1 MYLNT
6 STGLPWLDSPVML
19 HSSREDMCMLTAER
33 CAYRSGHW
41 RYWYQADRVYG
52 LNTIY
57 FLCAVS
63 GIFALTHLWNCA
75 TASTNRVARA
85 SRNPVL
91 AGLRY
96 LSYRS
101 FYVQAFSWYSPV
113 LGVILLGLAGFI
125 YFMGRWTSP
134 QYQFTMSY

>member
-19 HSSREDMCMLTAER
+19 HSSRMDMCMLTLEQ
-33 CAYRSGHW
+33 CAYRMGHW
-41 RYWYQADRVYG
+41 RYWYQADHVYG

-63 GIFALTHLWNCA
+63 GVFALARLWQRA
-75 TASTNRVARA
+75 TASSTRA
-85 SRNPVL
+85 SRASTNPVV

-101 FYVQAFSWYSPV
+101 FYVPTLSWYSPV
-113 LGVILLGLAGFI
+113 LGVMLLGLAGFV
-125 YFMGRWTSP
+125 YFMGTRRTPSSS
-134 QYQFTMSY
+134 QELY

>member
-6 STGLPWLDSPVML
+6 TTGLPWLDSPVML
-19 HSSREDMCMLTAER
+19 HSSRMDMCMLTAEQ

-41 RYWYQADRVYG
+41 RYWYQADHVYG

-63 GIFALTHLWNCA
+63 GVFALAHVWNRA
-75 TASTNRVARA
+75 MWSTNQAARP
-85 SRNPVL
+85 SRNPIV

-101 FYVQAFSWYSPV
+101 FHVRAFSWYSPV
-113 LGVILLGLAGFI
+113 LGVILLGLVGFV
-125 YFMGRWTSP
+125 YFMG
-134 QYQFTMSY
+134 